1 MNHACLGMWYLW
13 VKTIWCG
20 SESKDPDLLDL
31 NPLPYRVFWDLA
43 EVCALPMAILVL
55 LIFFY
60 CLLFIKLGFPSV
72 IWWAN
77 EPSVSWPTPDLS
89 LSVLH
94 FPGCSGVSQ
103 QACEDECDIMVPG
116 EQLGDSTPSPQ
127 RDDLCGPR
135 GLRAHA
141 AGEIKLII
149 WSFDLLIW
157 VWFMLISLQSC
168 GNIYTHICIHPVYIS
183 EPEKPDIK
191 LSVISVTAEPH
202 SSGWLVVWRRRRRNW
217 ISCQRSV
224 GLQTA
229 GSSLTLKVLR
239 ARTCLWFC
247 VCWTGPKCCLLFAV
261 TVPQCGQTT
270 RRHQLQPD
278 HRWTPGQR
286 PGQPQRG
293 ETQHTVLHHKL

>member
-1 MNHACLGMWYLW
+1 MLW
-13 VKTIWCG
+13 
-20 SESKDPDLLDL
+20 
-31 NPLPYRVFWDLA
+31 
-43 EVCALPMAILVL
+43 
-55 LIFFY
+55 
-60 CLLFIKLGFPSV
+60 GFPAGLWRWVWHHGS
-72 IWWAN
+72 WWAARGLDT
-77 EPSVSWPTPDLS
+77 VSPKRWSLWAERTASSCCRWDQTDHLIVWFIDLS
-89 LSVLH
+89 LIYVNQPAELWKYT
-94 FPGCSGVSQ
+94 V
-103 QACEDECDIMVPG
+103 
-116 EQLGDSTPSPQ
+116 
-127 RDDLCGPR
+127 
-135 GLRAHA
+135 
-141 AGEIKLII
+141 
-149 WSFDLLIW
+149 
-157 VWFMLISLQSC
+157 
-168 GNIYTHICIHPVYIS
+168 YTHICIHPVYIS

-293 ETQHTVLHHKL
+293 ETQHTVLHHEL